1 VQTPSSSWHHE
12 RVAEAMT
19 IDEALDAF
27 LAEQRG
33 RLSARTMRNYDDIV
47 DLLRHSLNG
56 YGPNGLD
63 KADYRRWQKAFDAG
77 DEDAF
82 CNLFGPEH
90 IVGHF
95 GEFLGYFMV
104 RKVWASQELL
114 RSAGTV
120 TKKLAGWLHEQGYV
134 SSDEREDAVE
144 QGAQASRDLPR
155 AERLANLLYEQSRST
170 PPFDADA
177 LGPKDLVEDYL
188 VIQRVEPGALYFSG
202 GIGPLDVSEPA
213 SELAEVGWG
222 VNVTL
227 ARLNK
232 TWRVVEVGNVYPH

>member
-1 VQTPSSSWHHE
+1 MS
-12 RVAEAMT
+12 

-27 LAEQRG
+27 LADQRQ
-33 RLSARTMRNYDDIV
+33 RLSARTMRNYDDVI

-63 KADYRRWQKAFDAG
+63 KADHRRWQKSFDAG

-82 CNLFGPEH
+82 CHLFGPEH

-95 GEFLGYFMV
+95 GEFLGYFMI
-104 RKVWASQELL
+104 RKVWASEELL

-120 TKKLAGWLHEQGYV
+120 TKKLAGWLHEHGYV
-134 SSDEREDAVE
+134 SADEREDAVE

-155 AERLANLLYEQSRST
+155 AERLATLLFELSRST
-170 PPFDADA
+170 PPFDAEA
-177 LGPKDLVEDYL
+177 LDVKDLVEDHL
-188 VIQRVEPGALYFSG
+188 VIERVESGALYFYG
-202 GIGPLDVSEPA
+202 GIGPLEVSKQA
-213 SELAEVGWG
+213 SELARVGWG
-222 VNVTL
+222 VNATL
-227 ARLNK
+227 ARLSK